1 MRVLGK
7 CLGKKSR
14 NHMGRSMARSVAALP
29 LHEPNAWPPSPVI
42 AITLVVL
49 ESAVAKVVSVRSSQ
63 TRYFGSTCSLRKQ
76 LLTCLNISV
85 RMRPRIRS
93 PTQATSTIKGV
104 NSKANT
110 VLKVIVL
117 TLRLLVSSDNLV
129 ASNRRS
135 VCR

>member
-1 MRVLGK
+1 
-7 CLGKKSR
+7 
-14 NHMGRSMARSVAALP
+14 MARSVAALP

-49 ESAVAKVVSVRSSQ
+49 ESAVANVVTVRSGQ

-93 PTQATSTIKGV
+93 PTQATCTIKVV